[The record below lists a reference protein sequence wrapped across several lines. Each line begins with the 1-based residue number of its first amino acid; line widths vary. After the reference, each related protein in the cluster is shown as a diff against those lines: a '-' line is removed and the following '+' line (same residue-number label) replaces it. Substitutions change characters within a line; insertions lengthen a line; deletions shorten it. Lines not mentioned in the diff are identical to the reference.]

1 MKKIKTIL
9 AILPA
14 LLFSCAG
21 DDVEKYIPPTPIAP
35 SEPGEEVVYH
45 KRAKEQF
52 DLINQCY
59 RINSG
64 TTEGYMFRRI
74 HLQCH
79 VEIGTTAPL
88 IPVCFPVF
96 CVQAYFQQI
105 IEKVKICIDAPRIVF
120 TVVTNCDTFLIL
132 CHNSSIY
139 FSCMAAARE
148 VDNMALG
155 ECSFIQKFTVPVG
168 GCT

>member
-1 MKKIKTIL
+1 
-9 AILPA
+9 
-14 LLFSCAG
+14 
-21 DDVEKYIPPTPIAP
+21 
-35 SEPGEEVVYH
+35 
-45 KRAKEQF
+45 
-52 DLINQCY
+52 
-59 RINSG
+59 
-64 TTEGYMFRRI
+64 MFRRI

-148 VDNMALG
+148 VDHMALG

-168 GCT
+168 GCPYICSYSEPNESITIKDLRSPGNLLGREFARI